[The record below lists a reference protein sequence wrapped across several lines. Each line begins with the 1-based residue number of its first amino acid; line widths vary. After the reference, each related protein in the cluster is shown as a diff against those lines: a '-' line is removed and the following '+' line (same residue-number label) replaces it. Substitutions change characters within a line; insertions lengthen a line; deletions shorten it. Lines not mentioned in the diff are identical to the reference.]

1 MLNLMVSPLEYNE
14 NGEKIAKK
22 VVHYLKGEKVEYAVY
37 FSPTIQD
44 LEKNTLDLTTQ
55 GETEFVV
62 IGNDLVLNSFINS
75 VQDLS
80 KIHLGIIPTSKHDDF
95 ASYLELNSNPIQAI
109 KDILENNIEEIDYL
123 TLNDMKV
130 INNILVG
137 ASIEIFEVYNQYKM
151 KNVITKQLAM
161 MRYGNAFEGIELN
174 IEMKA
179 GKAKTENIFE
189 LSIAN
194 GGNSKGKPVSPLSN
208 VRDGLFNFNYA
219 LIMEKNERK
228 KYLNLFRKGNQIYN
242 EATQQFWINSL
253 KLTNPDNKIKAL
265 VDGKIMRLEELEIGM
280 VEKGLKILKKKA

>member
-22 VVHYLKGEKVEYAVY
+22 VVHYLKGEKDVYAVY

-80 KIHLGIIPTSKHDDF
+80 KIHLGIIPTSKRDDF

-253 KLTNPDNKIKAL
+253 KITNPDNKIKAL
-265 VDGKIMRLEELEIGM
+265 VDGKIMRLEEMEIGM